1 MKGTQLPEVSGS
13 FGEIP
18 EITFPE
24 TPAPKGLHI
33 KVLEKGT
40 GPTVTAGRELQA
52 NYHGMIWGGNVF
64 DSSFQRGTPATFPI
78 GVGAVIAG
86 WDQGIVGKNVGSR
99 LLISIP
105 PEKGYG
111 PNGQPAAGIGGTD
124 TLVFVV
130 DLVGVR

>member
-1 MKGTQLPEVSGS
+1 
-13 FGEIP
+13 
-18 EITFPE
+18 
-24 TPAPKGLHI
+24 
-33 KVLEKGT
+33 
-40 GPTVTAGRELQA
+40 QA
-52 NYHGMIWGGNVF
+52 NYHGQIWGGNVF
-64 DSSFQRGTPATFPI
+64 VSSFQRGTPATFPI

>member
-1 MKGTQLPEVSGS
+1 MPQLPTVTGS
-13 FGEIP
+13 FGQTP
-18 EITFPE
+18 ELTFPDS
-24 TPAPKGLHI
+24 PAPKGLHI

-40 GPTVTAGRELQA
+40 GPTVTTGRELQA
-52 NYHGMIWGGNVF
+52 NYHGQIWGGGVF

-78 GVGAVIAG
+78 GVGAVIQG

-111 PNGQPAAGIGGTD
+111 AAGQPAAGIGGTD

-130 DLVGVR
+130 DLVGVQ